1 MAEKESSATA
11 KTALGLSIGGLGLE
25 LLQGMG
31 GFPGLLGGLLGGRP
45 GPYPGGPV
53 PNLERENLELRD
65 KIVGMEANNF
75 TVNSLKDVYDKLN
88 NQAIQL
94 ATIEQRDKDQRVIDG
109 LQQQLTNCN
118 ITRVAEAAT
127 ARMNCMDGRMNCM
140 DTAIAGLR
148 GDINSFSGRYVS
160 ANMITPPVAP
170 APNPGPVPL
179 APVFSPMQ
187 VAVLQGLADNAL
199 RGTTTTPD
207 ATSTT
212 TGG

>member
-31 GFPGLLGGLLGGRP
+31 GVPGLLGGLLGGRP
-45 GPYPGGPV
+45 GFGPGGPV

-75 TVNSLKDVYDKLN
+75 TCNALKDVYDKLN
-88 NQAIQL
+88 NQSVQL
-94 ATIEQRDKDQRVIDG
+94 AVIEQRDKDQRVIDG

-127 ARMNCMDGRMNCM
+127 ARMNCMDG
-140 DTAIAGLR
+140 AIAALR
-148 GDINSFSGRYVS
+148 GDINSFSGRYIS
-160 ANMITPPVAP
+160 AGMITPPVAT
-170 APNPGPVPL
+170 APNPGPIPL
-179 APVFSPMQ
+179 APFFTPGQLAALQS
-187 VAVLQGLADNAL
+187 VANEAMSGGTAAA
-199 RGTTTTPD
+199 TTTH
-207 ATSTT
+207 TT